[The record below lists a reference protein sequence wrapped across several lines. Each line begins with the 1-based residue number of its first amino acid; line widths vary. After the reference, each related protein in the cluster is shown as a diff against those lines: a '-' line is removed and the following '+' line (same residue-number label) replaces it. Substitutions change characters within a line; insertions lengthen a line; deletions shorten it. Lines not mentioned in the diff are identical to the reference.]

1 MYLKDIKE
9 NHQYPKYL
17 YLDQNFWIYLGQI
30 HYGIISQDKTLSS
43 LLKKLNQAIAEEKI
57 IVPINLTNAL
67 ETRKN
72 KNEKQRERL
81 AKFMVS
87 LSKGFAFTPF
97 FYIEHL
103 EVENLI
109 RKKLNL
115 SVFNIREI
123 SIGKGVFFL
132 IHDGNAPGIRSDR
145 LDKATIE
152 FMKKKAEEH
161 FSKEEQVLEFILNLD
176 PNNQDLKSTIQE
188 LETIRTQGLKI
199 KDKKYKQK
207 LGKAQYLVNMVVP
220 KLAVMCLKYGVHPAI
235 FELRK
240 GMDKIQEF
248 LENLPFFN
256 TYHLLHRGL
265 DEIPNHPIN
274 SHDLQDIYSFCFA
287 LPYCDYVAGEN
298 YIIALAKRNGLD
310 NLYGTKLYSKSDFAE
325 FEVILDKILA
335 N

>member
-1 MYLKDIKE
+1 MYLKELKE
-9 NHQYPKYL
+9 KHEYPKYL
-17 YLDQNFWIYLGQI
+17 FLDQNLWIYLGQI
-30 HYGIISQDKTLSS
+30 HYGKRQNSTLSRI
-43 LLKKLNQAIAEEKI
+43 LKKLKHAVSEGKLI
-57 IVPINLTNAL
+57 IPINLTNAY

-72 KNEKQRERL
+72 KKVEQRERL

-87 LSKGFAFTPF
+87 ISKGYAFIPF
-97 FYIEHL
+97 VYIENL

-109 RKKLNL
+109 RIKLNL
-115 SVFNIREI
+115 PVINIRENA
-123 SIGKGVFFL
+123 IGKGVFYL
-132 IHDGNAPGIRSDR
+132 IHDGSAPGIKSEK
-145 LDKATIE
+145 LDQKTIE
-152 FMKKKAEEH
+152 FMKEKTEEH

-176 PNNQDLKSTIQE
+176 PNNHDWDPTIQE
-188 LETIRTQGLKI
+188 LEALRTQGFKI

-207 LGKAQYLVNMVVP
+207 LGMAQFIVNMIVP
-220 KLAVMCLKYGVHPAI
+220 KIAIMCLKYRIHPSI

-256 TYHLLHRGL
+256 TIYILNKGL

-298 YIIALAKRNGLD
+298 YVISLAKRNELD
-310 NLYGTKLYSKSDFAE
+310 NLYRTKLYTKSDFNE
-325 FEVILDKILA
+325 FEAFLDNILA
-335 N
+335 S